1 MKIEE
6 YSHWGWGGY
15 AIYSKMLR
23 EWMWNGSCGMASEQP
38 RKHFILCSREK
49 LDPMRVWEKNPIT
62 DVVSKGRLRVAMSA
76 RISKNWQKLGGLQ
89 IARGVSVKRNGFCS
103 HISLRSTG
111 SIWAPAF
118 LGIFHNTQKPLKSVG
133 RVSDFIKCSR
143 LYFCCFLSN
152 DGTGRKIGSETN
164 CGCCIFL
171 SVLLKLS
178 LGQIVLL

>member
-171 SVLLKLS
+171 RVLLKLS